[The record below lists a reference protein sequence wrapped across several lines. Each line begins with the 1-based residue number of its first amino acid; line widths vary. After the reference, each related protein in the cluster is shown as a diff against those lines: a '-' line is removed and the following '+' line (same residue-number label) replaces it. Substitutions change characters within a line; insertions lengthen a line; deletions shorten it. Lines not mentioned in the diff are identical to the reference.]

1 MGLEK
6 LSSIFNDISQN
17 VVEPAPIEPDL
28 VGGFYESKEEP
39 ISTKL
44 TYLKLN
50 KLIKIDRIEKLQ
62 DPSPLH
68 DMSHDVSVTDNP
80 AVKSV
85 EDIKVRENQLSFEF
99 GKNMKLGEGKL
110 VFDTLYA
117 KNHKANPDRIEGKNT
132 VIKIGN
138 QTINTLEA
146 GIGNLGNL
154 NIKGH
159 SDFFRTGLGFLGKE
173 PYIVHN
179 IPDSGFGIGLQGV
192 GQNRD

>member
-6 LSSIFNDISQN
+6 LSSVFNDISEN

-28 VGGFYESKEEP
+28 VGGFYVTKEEP

-68 DMSHDVSVTDNP
+68 NMSHDVSVTNNP

-99 GKNMKLGEGKL
+99 GKNMKLGEGKSL
-110 VFDTLYA
+110 L
-117 KNHKANPDRIEGKNT
+117 K
-132 VIKIGN
+132 
-138 QTINTLEA
+138 
-146 GIGNLGNL
+146 
-154 NIKGH
+154 
-159 SDFFRTGLGFLGKE
+159 
-173 PYIVHN
+173 
-179 IPDSGFGIGLQGV
+179 
-192 GQNRD
+192 